1 VKTKLKILHNRKNR
15 KKVRLLKVVSKS
27 QPRAYFQWISV
38 PEIRLMGKWLG
49 ELGFEQGKY
58 AKIQM
63 MDKKIIITLKE
74 EKKADNNV

>member
-1 VKTKLKILHNRKNR
+1 MADKKNINNE
-15 KKVRLLKVVSKS
+15 RLLKVVSKS
-27 QPRAYFQWISV
+27 QPRAYHHWISV

-63 MDKKIIITLKE
+63 HKNKIIITLEE
-74 EKKADNNV
+74 EKKADNKT

>member
-1 VKTKLKILHNRKNR
+1 
-15 KKVRLLKVVSKS
+15 
-27 QPRAYFQWISV
+27 
-38 PEIRLMGKWLG
+38 MGKWLG